1 MMVDLSKKEKLA
13 IRKRIFLHLDGWAL
27 IPTIYNL
34 NKLGVLQL
42 LEENHTISLK
52 DINAVAKTNEGYLNV
67 ALRLLAS
74 QGYILREVNNE
85 LDEITHT
92 ITATGTQAFEMA
104 DHYDGVY
111 ELMKELAVRPRTI
124 ISEKADLELIVNTW
138 KELKNFSSYKD
149 STIRRQMSYHMEGVL
164 LAPVM
169 VGLGI
174 EGRFDTINTESI
186 LSAALLKLPQQT
198 FDWFVEVLDQLLFVK
213 KTDAK
218 LTLNAKGLYYL
229 KRASAYGVTVSYLPT
244 FAQLDTLLKG
254 DPTKLREHDEDGHET
269 HVYRYMN
276 VWGSGGAHST
286 YFKKV
291 DEIIIALFNKP
302 IAKQPKGI
310 IDVGCGDGTF
320 IEHVFNVIYT
330 KTERGKVL
338 NEHPLFIVGA
348 DYNKKARIAT

>member
-149 STIRRQMSYHMEGVL
+149 STIRRRMSYHMEGVL
-164 LAPVM
+164 LAPV
-169 VGLGI
+169 
-174 EGRFDTINTESI
+174 
-186 LSAALLKLPQQT
+186 
-198 FDWFVEVLDQLLFVK
+198 
-213 KTDAK
+213 
-218 LTLNAKGLYYL
+218 
-229 KRASAYGVTVSYLPT
+229 
-244 FAQLDTLLKG
+244 
-254 DPTKLREHDEDGHET
+254 
-269 HVYRYMN
+269 
-276 VWGSGGAHST
+276 
-286 YFKKV
+286 
-291 DEIIIALFNKP
+291 
-302 IAKQPKGI
+302 
-310 IDVGCGDGTF
+310 
-320 IEHVFNVIYT
+320 
-330 KTERGKVL
+330 
-338 NEHPLFIVGA
+338 
-348 DYNKKARIAT
+348 